1 MRAGYDGFGYRQ
13 TLYYTKLFQFNF
25 LLWLTVKR
33 RSTAKQ
39 QEIDGNN
46 LSIFQTDVNNFQK
59 HHDTA
64 SNGFVARLTRHFT
77 SSSNVNVYAMQ
88 TERLNY
94 TNELKA
100 STHKNAKTRTGNV
113 LVNS

>member
-59 HHDTA
+59 HYDTA
-64 SNGFVARLTRHFT
+64 SNGFVARLTRHILQAHLT
-77 SSSNVNVYAMQ
+77 LTYNNKPNDLITQ
-88 TERLNY
+88 TN
-94 TNELKA
+94 
-100 STHKNAKTRTGNV
+100 
-113 LVNS
+113 